1 MTPEPDKVGT
11 RLYSGVVRMDTYNTV
26 SYCIILQYPA
36 HQIDYILYHTVPYRT
51 YAHPP
56 VDSPTWWYSIV
67 FLVSHNRQKDRF
79 FSTPGKKKDEIP
91 RRLDGFSSL
100 PSFFF
105 WFFFPFF
112 RLHFWVRLYLP
123 SFSSFFPLFSFPLTI
138 TITTVTTT
146 TTTSTITTIITITT
160 TFPPDYVS
168 ALYCL
173 SQFSSASPDFC
184 LAVTTFHCARPTCSL
199 SLSN

>member
-1 MTPEPDKVGT
+1 M
-11 RLYSGVVRMDTYNTV
+11 
-26 SYCIILQYPA
+26 
-36 HQIDYILYHTVPYRT
+36 
-51 YAHPP
+51 
-56 VDSPTWWYSIV
+56 V
-67 FLVSHNRQKDRF
+67 FLVSHNRQKRQVLLNARQK
-79 FSTPGKKKDEIP
+79 KKKDEIP

-105 WFFFPFF
+105 WFILPF
-112 RLHFWVRLYLP
+112 LLASLPGPSLP
-123 SFSSFFPLFSFPLTI
+123 SLLFLLFSSLTI

-199 SLSN
+199 SLSPTDRILSHVTFSSGRE